1 MTFDKPTE
9 EKLHNPVSE
18 TSRYRHLT
26 AKYCFT
32 EDGNPGCG
40 VDVASQGDRVV
51 PWAMSFDLP
60 VEEFAFYCSN
70 HPAKGPIHLRG
81 HADSLPFDSESLDF
95 VYSSHLLE
103 DYLDWEPPV
112 REWARVVRKGGHVI
126 ILIPD
131 KELWGKAIT
140 NGQPPNCAHK
150 HEGSVGEL
158 TALGQKLG
166 LEVVEDRLTEQYVGD
181 YSILGVF
188 KKL

>member
-1 MTFDKPTE
+1 MTFPLLEPEQYK
-9 EKLHNPVSE
+9 NPSSE
-18 TSRYRHLT
+18 TAKYRHLT

-51 PWAMSFDLP
+51 PWAISFDLP
-60 VEEFAFYCSN
+60 VDEFNWYCSN

-81 HADSLPFDSESLDF
+81 HADKLPFDSDALDF
-95 VYSSHLLE
+95 LYSSHLLE
-103 DYLDWEPPV
+103 DYLEWEPIV
-112 REWARVVRKGGHVI
+112 AEWARVVRKGGYII

-131 KELWGKAIT
+131 KELWGKALL

-150 HEGSVGEL
+150 HEGRVGEFTEL
-158 TALGQKLG
+158 AAKLG
-166 LEVVEDRLTEQYVGD
+166 LDLVEDRLTDQYPGD

-188 KKL
+188 KK